1 MDRDLN
7 VFNVGLDS
15 VMPALLSQ
23 LQEETAYFEAKSVT
37 GAIDVRS
44 GRRAFAADSTSK
56 TAHKAWLLCSIPR
69 VEFLAI
75 ANDFRSRYED
85 LYEMTLDWTIEDRS
99 RRIDLETASR
109 RVELERQAEERA
121 WNREDEIITR
131 DHTITLDKDRHP
143 MPGRRFGVVGSQ

>member
-23 LQEETAYFEAKSVT
+23 LQEETAYFEEVRIRTMAGQRNSRST
-37 GAIDVRS
+37 QMGIGAGVN
-44 GRRAFAADSTSK
+44 GY
-56 TAHKAWLLCSIPR
+56 KAWLLCSIPR
-69 VEFLAI
+69 EEFLLI

-109 RVELERQAEERA
+109 RGELERQAEERA
-121 WNREDEIITR
+121 WNREDEIVTR